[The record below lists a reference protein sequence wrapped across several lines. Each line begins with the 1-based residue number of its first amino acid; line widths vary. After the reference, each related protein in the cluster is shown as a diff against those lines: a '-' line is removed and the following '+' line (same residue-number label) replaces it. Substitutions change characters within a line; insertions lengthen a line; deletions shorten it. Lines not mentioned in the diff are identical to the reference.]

1 MKKQKDVVGFR
12 AVLGSGLAIGV
23 DHEFI
28 VSEDTEKVWL
38 EASFQRGFH
47 FWKESLCNTISATN
61 LL

>member
-1 MKKQKDVVGFR
+1 MKKQDITQFR

-23 DHEFI
+23 DHEF
-28 VSEDTEKVWL
+28 VVAEDAEKVWL

-47 FWKESLCNTISATN
+47 FWKESLCYTISATN